1 MYTYITQ
8 HVHNLYIWICIYTIH
23 QLCNIDVDVYIYY
36 IHLIYIRIYNMQCKM
51 CSSFKEASANV
62 CDAIAA
68 VARRLCTSEAPTIG
82 LDAFL
87 ACRLVPLNKN
97 PGV

>member
-1 MYTYITQ
+1 
-8 HVHNLYIWICIYTIH
+8 
-23 QLCNIDVDVYIYY
+23 
-36 IHLIYIRIYNMQCKM
+36 M

>member
-1 MYTYITQ
+1 
-8 HVHNLYIWICIYTIH
+8 
-23 QLCNIDVDVYIYY
+23 
-36 IHLIYIRIYNMQCKM
+36 M

-97 PGV
+97 PGVYPNTIGEVICRIVAKAILRVVLKDFMLSAGPL